1 MNANRT
7 ITTSLQGIMNEARLD
22 NRPDAADST
31 PRAVEGALHASAGWL
46 GKLKQ
51 PHVWVLLGILALAAF
66 LRFYKIDAQ
75 SLWYDEGNSARIAE
89 RSLQLIVEGAAGDI
103 HPPLYYIVLKYWRA
117 VFGEGEAALRSLSAL
132 AGVLTVGFAYLIGR
146 DLFSRRVGLIA
157 AFLLAVAP
165 FAVYYGQEARMYAL
179 LALCA
184 AASTWALF
192 KVQSSTFEVSRKA
205 HLVLWMLY
213 VVATAAGLWTQ
224 YAYPFVMVA
233 QGVCVL
239 LMVIAEWRMQNVPV
253 GGNRIIPDS
262 RFPIR
267 HLVAYAL
274 ANALAILL
282 YAVWVPIAIR
292 QVLGWRVDAPA
303 YELGPALLD
312 AYRTLVTGF
321 TLPLE
326 QAALPLIV
334 FTVFMLIGLFTR
346 IHAPG
351 TENQDGPP
359 SAIAYHP
366 SSIVNRICLL
376 VLAFMPLAL
385 LFVFGLYRDAYLKFL
400 LVCVLPMCVLAAR
413 GMDVMSRWAAS
424 LMRGSTHH
432 YLSSNARTTISNL
445 KSALLPLTFALLLLP
460 SLNNLYNNP
469 AYARDDYRGIQRAI
483 AENARPDDAVI
494 FIAPNQWEVY
504 TYYQK
509 DDRNLY
515 PVKYKPATYD
525 EAAQQLGQIA
535 ANHDR
540 LFVLYFAERDADP
553 EGWYEGWLAGNAY
566 KAHEQWAGDIRW
578 AVYSSGK
585 AEWPP
590 AQTINAQFSDAIT
603 LTQAKMR
610 DDLVSAG
617 DVLPFELTWQASEP
631 IDKRYKVFIHI
642 GLPDAPPLA
651 QNDSEPAAGF
661 MPTSSW
667 VVGQAVTDRRGVWIT
682 PMKTGDTL
690 GVFVGMYDP
699 NTGERLP
706 ITVNGQP
713 AGDRL
718 QIGTITIK

>member
-1 MNANRT
+1 
-7 ITTSLQGIMNEARLD
+7 
-22 NRPDAADST
+22 
-31 PRAVEGALHASAGWL
+31 
-46 GKLKQ
+46 
-51 PHVWVLLGILALAAF
+51 
-66 LRFYKIDAQ
+66 
-75 SLWYDEGNSARIAE
+75 
-89 RSLQLIVEGAAGDI
+89 
-103 HPPLYYIVLKYWRA
+103 
-117 VFGEGEAALRSLSAL
+117 
-132 AGVLTVGFAYLIGR
+132 
-146 DLFSRRVGLIA
+146 
-157 AFLLAVAP
+157 
-165 FAVYYGQEARMYAL
+165 
-179 LALCA
+179 
-184 AASTWALF
+184 
-192 KVQSSTFEVSRKA
+192 
-205 HLVLWMLY
+205 
-213 VVATAAGLWTQ
+213 
-224 YAYPFVMVA
+224 
-233 QGVCVL
+233 
-239 LMVIAEWRMQNVPV
+239 
-253 GGNRIIPDS
+253 
-262 RFPIR
+262 
-267 HLVAYAL
+267 
-274 ANALAILL
+274 
-282 YAVWVPIAIR
+282 
-292 QVLGWRVDAPA
+292 
-303 YELGPALLD
+303 
-312 AYRTLVTGF
+312 
-321 TLPLE
+321 
-326 QAALPLIV
+326 
-334 FTVFMLIGLFTR
+334 
-346 IHAPG
+346 
-351 TENQDGPP
+351 
-359 SAIAYHP
+359 
-366 SSIVNRICLL
+366 
-376 VLAFMPLAL
+376 VLAFLPLVL

-432 YLSSNARTTISNL
+432 YLSSNARATISNL

-706 ITVNGQP
+706 ITLNGQP